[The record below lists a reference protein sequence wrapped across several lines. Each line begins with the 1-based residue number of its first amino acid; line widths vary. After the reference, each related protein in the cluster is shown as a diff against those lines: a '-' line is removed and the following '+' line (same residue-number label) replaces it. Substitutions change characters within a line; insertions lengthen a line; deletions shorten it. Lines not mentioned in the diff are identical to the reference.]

1 MGCILSRHLRARI
14 PCSAPSS
21 STGAESWRVD
31 AGSRFRRSRSH
42 ATRYVDT
49 RFGSPRSVE
58 VHRAGEMV
66 DDLSRQLVADTAT
79 RTAEVCIRP
88 GTAQDAPGKGV
99 GRGTEYKL
107 RLELRR
113 ERPRAIGT
121 REGLEDVEVDAESAL
136 KARGE
141 L

>member
-1 MGCILSRHLRARI
+1 MWH
-14 PCSAPSS
+14 
-21 STGAESWRVD
+21 D
-31 AGSRFRRSRSH
+31 
-42 ATRYVDT
+42 VDT

-88 GTAQDAPGKGV
+88 GTAQDAPGEGV
-99 GRGTEYKL
+99 GRGTEYEL
-107 RLELRR
+107 RLELRH

-121 REGLEDVEVDAESAL
+121 RERLEDVEVDEGSAL

-141 L
+141 LLIGRRPAGAQARARCRERPTRR